1 MKTIAFIYDC
11 QNHGWQE
18 SWEENFQKKDIE
30 SLTTGI
36 VWQDVDVGGSL
47 KWDGAFSWWDEEQG
61 VVQEVMAIREGRHF
75 LMADGRKRSF
85 LPGYFQAGEV
95 GESAYSSGHGKG
107 SYEVPFRW
115 RISQAH
121 PAAPLL
127 VRLDIMELLVRGKDF
142 VEGIGKCRWQVRT
155 FSALAVEKRMV
166 SSPYGFF
173 FAKGSSGKDEIQEPA
188 PSGRADDLPE
198 PVAEAVLEALGESY
212 QAVWGVKPAVT
223 SQQPAGKQQVIAYI
237 ERPFDTNIVCLH
249 SYLGTAFSVRVPR
262 ESRDPYR
269 LFMDA
274 LELKPPPSLR
284 HAYLQNPY
292 AVTLWLLLRRA
303 GFEDINI
310 MRRFLHG
317 QSFLGFELRGFYL
330 DKEQGYVRLRDQRK
344 DFMLQDKLE
353 VCSWLRE
360 ERGEATAARVILA
373 TFPGFG
379 LWQGWRRWPAA
390 NAARMQADTLH
401 YLRRGERMLLEEETR
416 QEFLRH
422 GLTGHVHDMCVQDM
436 NHMNYSSRY
445 PCKAITYP
453 LEAQGWNCMVDG
465 VYFALP
471 QDTDELIELGKKFHN
486 CVASYYGRV
495 LKGASI
501 IVGAMFRD
509 QAAICIEVVDKEIMQ
524 AFGPCNMCLNGLR
537 IRVLQD
543 WADKCGLCM
552 NKARLLG

>member
-1 MKTIAFIYDC
+1 MARIPDDFLVGTSSSAWQIEGNGGKGPGQKSWADIFYETDPSRWIGGDGPDRACDFYHRYKEDIRTMAGYGMRAFRFTIQWARFMEDPEKGIVSQDAVEYYRDVIRTIRESGMEPVVSLEHWDIPAVLFEKYNGWAGRETIA
-11 QNHGWQE
+11 
-18 SWEENFQKKDIE
+18 
-30 SLTTGI
+30 L
-36 VWQDVDVGGSL
+36 
-47 KWDGAFSWWDEEQG
+47 
-61 VVQEVMAIREGRHF
+61 
-75 LMADGRKRSF
+75 
-85 LPGYFQAGEV
+85 
-95 GESAYSSGHGKG
+95 
-107 SYEVPFRW
+107 YE
-115 RISQAH
+115 
-121 PAAPLL
+121 
-127 VRLDIMELLVRGKDF
+127 K
-142 VEGIGKCRWQVRT
+142 
-155 FSALAVEKRMV
+155 
-166 SSPYGFF
+166 Y
-173 FAKGSSGKDEIQEPA
+173 
-188 PSGRADDLPE
+188 
-198 PVAEAVLEALGESY
+198 AEAVLEALGESY

-249 SYLGTAFSVRVPR
+249 SYLGTAFSARVPR

-453 LEAQGWNCMVDG
+453 LEAQGWSCMVDG

-509 QAAICIEVVDKEIMQ
+509 QATICIEVVDREIVQ